1 MAPDRHAAD
10 HVAGELPEGLQ
21 GCTDLRCF
29 SIMHSSPDT
38 VEQRPERRE
47 VESVRAIVEA
57 GREPESLTLEY
68 GASGLLPEADRAL
81 FERRAAPFAGQ
92 EASPEQPD

>member
-1 MAPDRHAAD
+1 MN
-10 HVAGELPEGLQ
+10 HVADELSEGLQ

-38 VEQRPERRE
+38 VEQRPDRCE
-47 VESVRAIVEA
+47 VESICASVEA
-57 GREPESLTLEY
+57 GREQGSLTLEY
-68 GASGLLPEADRAL
+68 GASHLLPEADGAL
-81 FERRAAPFAGQ
+81 FERQATPFAGQ

>member
-1 MAPDRHAAD
+1 VLD
-10 HVAGELPEGLQ
+10 HVAGELPEGLK
-21 GCTDLRCF
+21 GRTDLRCF
-29 SIMHSSPDT
+29 SIMNASPDT

-47 VESVRAIVEA
+47 VESVRASVET
-57 GREPESLTLEY
+57 GPEPGSPTLEY
-68 GASGLLPEADRAL
+68 GASGFLPEADRAG